1 MAEEVV
7 LLDFWPSMF
16 GIRSRIALAEKG
28 IKYEYKEED
37 LWNKSALLLQTK
49 PVHKKIPVLIHNGK
63 LVCESLIQVQYI
75 DEVWHDKAPLLPS
88 DPYQK
93 ATARFWADYVDK
105 KDFGLVPIKVATWGP
120 FVLLNMDNE
129 ILQKDNIDTDN
140 VTSEWLGSS
149 SELFSLNGVDTTLT
163 YVCRREYII
172 ECNWKDDKAFI
183 ERSLADSEKVQMEDI
198 RLCEGVQ
205 KGIESPAY
213 STGRY
218 APNVE
223 KAMHHFHC
231 LLYDNLINF
240 FCLLNAFLNC
250 CLASIGTAQGTP
262 TPMFQFS
269 SHSYWIPACKWH
281 NTSPLYLL
289 SSSYDGKVMLWDL
302 RTALFYVL
310 NGGKWNRKNQLH

>member
-49 PVHKKIPVLIHNGK
+49 PVHKKIPVLIHN
-63 LVCESLIQVQYI
+63 
-75 DEVWHDKAPLLPS
+75 APLLPS

-105 KDFGLVPIKVATWGP
+105 
-120 FVLLNMDNE
+120 
-129 ILQKDNIDTDN
+129 
-140 VTSEWLGSS
+140 
-149 SELFSLNGVDTTLT
+149 
-163 YVCRREYII
+163 
-172 ECNWKDDKAFI
+172 KDDKAFI

>member
-105 KDFGLVPIKVATWGP
+105 KD
-120 FVLLNMDNE
+120 
-129 ILQKDNIDTDN
+129 
-140 VTSEWLGSS
+140 
-149 SELFSLNGVDTTLT
+149 
-163 YVCRREYII
+163 
-172 ECNWKDDKAFI
+172 DKAFI
-183 ERSLADSEKVQMEDI
+183 ERSLADSEKVQENTQMEDI